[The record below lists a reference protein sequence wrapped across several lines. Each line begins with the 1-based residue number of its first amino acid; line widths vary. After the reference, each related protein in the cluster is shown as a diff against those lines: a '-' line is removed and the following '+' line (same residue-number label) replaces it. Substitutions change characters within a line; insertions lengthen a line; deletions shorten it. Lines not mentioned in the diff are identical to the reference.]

1 MRSNKYNKKKKI
13 GIYIY
18 YPNESIACSPSNT
31 KKRWLLDFSLSD
43 RMKSVWMYFADFIWL
58 KFCKK
63 WDIFFWVWGTPTK
76 AQKAPK
82 LAFVGLSKLIGP
94 GLDWSAWR
102 KIFNPRL
109 LMLASAGFILRLDS
123 HIQVQVLMPHD
134 QLIWCL
140 HTLLI
145 SSMKNFL
152 HYLKLM
158 LYKYTNHIGMLLYF
172 TIISWIVPPYNR
184 SCTLYCTQSIKW
196 KKGQYTSWFQEH
208 CKSLLTSSLFCAL
221 SQAT

>member
-63 WDIFFWVWGTPTK
+63 WDIFFFLVWGTPTK
-76 AQKAPK
+76 AQKAPN

-109 LMLASAGFILRLDS
+109 NVGFSWVHSQIGFTYPSASSYAPWPINMMFAHSVD
-123 HIQVQVLMPHD
+123 
-134 QLIWCL
+134 
-140 HTLLI
+140 
-145 SSMKNFL
+145 
-152 HYLKLM
+152 
-158 LYKYTNHIGMLLYF
+158 
-172 TIISWIVPPYNR
+172 
-184 SCTLYCTQSIKW
+184 
-196 KKGQYTSWFQEH
+196 
-208 CKSLLTSSLFCAL
+208 
-221 SQAT
+221 